1 MSGRER
7 IVVTAVALLASLST
21 QVPWS
26 AVNAQE
32 GYPPAPEQS
41 QAVSKTVLEPGE
53 SLTVSGM
60 GFGPGA
66 PVDVVLRSVETR
78 LGSTT
83 ADSLGYF
90 LLQVTIPC
98 GSEPGSHRIVSIGQD
113 PSGAAL
119 ELSSPVTILDVP
131 CRPVSLETGPGTDP
145 GADPAAGPAPSDGV
159 RAPTSDPRQSSGE
172 SQDRGEGQA
181 AVGGHERGGDLP
193 RTGSSP
199 PTLPLV
205 LVAAG
210 LIAAG
215 AVALVLT
222 YRGRS
227 TGPG

>member
-1 MSGRER
+1 MVR
-7 IVVTAVALLASLST
+7 AVALLAGLST
-21 QVPWS
+21 LVPWS
-26 AVNAQE
+26 PVNAQE

-66 PVDVVLRSVETR
+66 AVDVVLRSVEAR

-90 LLQVTIPC
+90 SLQVTIPC
-98 GSEPGSHRIVSIGQD
+98 DREPGSHRVVSVGRD

-119 ELSSPVTILDVP
+119 ALSSPVTILDVP

-145 GADPAAGPAPSDGV
+145 AAGPALPDGAG
-159 RAPTSDPRQSSGE
+159 APTSDPRQG
-172 SQDRGEGQA
+172 RGEGQA
-181 AVGGHERGGDLP
+181 RGESQATVGGQERGGDLP
-193 RTGSSP
+193 RTGSP
-199 PTLPLV
+199 APTLPLV

-215 AVALVLT
+215 AVALVVT

-227 TGPG
+227 TGTG

>member
-1 MSGRER
+1 M
-7 IVVTAVALLASLST
+7 VTAVALLAGLFT
-21 QVPWS
+21 LAPWS
-26 AVNAQE
+26 PVGAQE

-41 QAVSKTVLEPGE
+41 QAVSKTVLAPGE
-53 SLTVSGM
+53 SLTVSGV

-66 PVDVVLRSVETR
+66 AVEVVLRSVEAR

-98 GSEPGSHRIVSIGQD
+98 GREPGPHRVVSVGRD
-113 PSGAAL
+113 PSGVAL

-145 GADPAAGPAPSDGV
+145 AAGPAPSEGAS
-159 RAPTSDPRQSSGE
+159 APTSAPRQSSGDSQGGGEVRGGGE
-172 SQDRGEGQA
+172 SQA
-181 AVGGHERGGDLP
+181 AVGGQGRDGDLP
-193 RTGSSP
+193 RTGSP
-199 PTLPLV
+199 APTLPLV

-210 LIAAG
+210 LIVAG
-215 AVALVLT
+215 AVALALT

-227 TGPG
+227 TGTG

>member
-1 MSGRER
+1 M
-7 IVVTAVALLASLST
+7 VTAVALLAGLST
-21 QVPWS
+21 LVPWS
-26 AVNAQE
+26 PVNAQE

-53 SLTVSGM
+53 SLTVSGK

-66 PVDVVLRSVETR
+66 AVDVVLRSVEAR

-90 LLQVTIPC
+90 SLQVTIPC
-98 GSEPGSHRIVSIGQD
+98 GREPGSHRVVSVGQD

-145 GADPAAGPAPSDGV
+145 AAAGPAPSNGAG
-159 RAPTSDPRQSSGE
+159 APTSDPGQSSGD
-172 SQDRGEGQA
+172 SQVRGEGQA
-181 AVGGHERGGDLP
+181 AVGGQERGGDLP
-193 RTGSSP
+193 RTGSP
-199 PTLPLV
+199 APTLPLV

-215 AVALVLT
+215 GVALVVT
-222 YRGRS
+222 HRGRS
-227 TGPG
+227 TGTG